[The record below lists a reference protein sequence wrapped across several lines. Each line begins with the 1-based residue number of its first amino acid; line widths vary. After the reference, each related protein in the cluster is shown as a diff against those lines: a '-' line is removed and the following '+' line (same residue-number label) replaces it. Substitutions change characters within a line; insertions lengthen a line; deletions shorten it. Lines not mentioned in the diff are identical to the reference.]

1 MRATILPDEFT
12 YLRTRLQEYRE
23 AKQADKKVIVTAAV
37 DHVCHNF
44 RSAIE
49 EDAKRKLNTLENL
62 YLTRDQAIKTWFKE
76 EGRVRFPKAQS
87 LFDWK
92 PWNDRKV
99 FAHLKKD
106 EIDAK
111 LDGKDDDDPEGS
123 DGEGGKDKSTAGG
136 HDGKRNI
143 GARQKLITSMLDNL
157 DEEEKEE
164 LKKSVQEWN
173 TQRPPPEV
181 RAEGIQK
188 YRDNWLRDVC
198 MRMGRLLDCH
208 LLIVS
213 VNQDHDGDIEIK
225 THHYYKE
232 LMEEAKPHAKGLTD
246 IFPDADEKLLRRAKQ
261 WGALIF
267 DHPDSP
273 DIPSDED
280 GGKTKTKGPPE
291 IKLEIDHDGYPIL
304 PDEIPASGNE
314 MKVLMRGYMTICW
327 NKSVGKARGKRGV
340 PWLNLSKQP
349 DKYISTTKSYL
360 PKYVEDAGVKRRF
373 NLCEPSKMTV
383 ADLKG
388 LFDHWIDR
396 DSKSLPPFKF
406 RSSSTRRIGL
416 PDSNDKD
423 PEPPRNRNGAAA
435 GPSKSKATNRKR
447 PKTPEQEYVGLED
460 DAEQGDAEEEDDEV
474 DDGESRKRTGAK
486 LGKQKDTTAG
496 SSIPHP
502 PQTPQH
508 TAAAARKAANSPKRK
523 AAEASEA
530 SDEERQ
536 SAPDTAVA
544 KSKKPAGKS
553 TKPNN
558 AAAGPSK
565 TNPAKR
571 KAAEAS
577 EASDEERQSAADTAV
592 AKSKKPAGK
601 STKPNNAAA
610 GPSKTKSA
618 HNPVNPKGTENG
630 SGNEEEASSDD
641 GVPKDKVS
649 AGPAKRTRSQVV
661 DKAPPPGKARPRPRL
676 QNRGSRKKTAAD
688 VEDEDRSDAQ
698 DLEPELAAIRAA
710 VQDKKRK
717 TNGEG
722 GHDAEPPAKR
732 VKPASSA
739 SGVHVPPKR
748 SKRLAKKAP

>member
-1 MRATILPDEFT
+1 
-12 YLRTRLQEYRE
+12 
-23 AKQADKKVIVTAAV
+23 
-37 DHVCHNF
+37 
-44 RSAIE
+44 
-49 EDAKRKLNTLENL
+49 
-62 YLTRDQAIKTWFKE
+62 
-76 EGRVRFPKAQS
+76 
-87 LFDWK
+87 
-92 PWNDRKV
+92 
-99 FAHLKKD
+99 
-106 EIDAK
+106 
-111 LDGKDDDDPEGS
+111 
-123 DGEGGKDKSTAGG
+123 
-136 HDGKRNI
+136 
-143 GARQKLITSMLDNL
+143 
-157 DEEEKEE
+157 
-164 LKKSVQEWN
+164 
-173 TQRPPPEV
+173 
-181 RAEGIQK
+181 
-188 YRDNWLRDVC
+188 
-198 MRMGRLLDCH
+198 
-208 LLIVS
+208 
-213 VNQDHDGDIEIK
+213 
-225 THHYYKE
+225 
-232 LMEEAKPHAKGLTD
+232 MEEAKPHVKGLTD
-246 IFPDADEKLLRRAKQ
+246 IFLNADKKLLRRAKQ

-314 MKVLMRGYMTICW
+314 MKVLMREYMTICW

-360 PKYVEDAGVKRRF
+360 PKYVEDAGVKRKF

-388 LFDHWIDR
+388 L
-396 DSKSLPPFKF
+396 
-406 RSSSTRRIGL
+406 IGL

-423 PEPPRNRNGAAA
+423 PKPPRNRNGAGA

-474 DDGESRKRTGAK
+474 DEGESRKRTGVK

-508 TAAAARKAANSPKRK
+508 TAAAALKAANSPKRK

-536 SAPDTAVA
+536 SATDSAVA
-544 KSKKPAGKS
+544 KSKKPA
-553 TKPNN
+553 
-558 AAAGPSK
+558 
-565 TNPAKR
+565 R
-571 KAAEAS
+571 KL
-577 EASDEERQSAADTAV
+577 
-592 AKSKKPAGK
+592 
-601 STKPNNAAA
+601 TKPNNAAA

-630 SGNEEEASSDD
+630 SGNEEEASSND

-649 AGPAKRTRSQVV
+649 AGPAKRTRSQVA
-661 DKAPPPGKARPRPRL
+661 DKAPPPGKARPRPQL

-698 DLEPELAAIRAA
+698 DLEP
-710 VQDKKRK
+710 
-717 TNGEG
+717 
-722 GHDAEPPAKR
+722 
-732 VKPASSA
+732 
-739 SGVHVPPKR
+739 
-748 SKRLAKKAP
+748 